1 MTLRRGLRNWLL
13 AKDSDPS
20 VRLRV
25 LRDLLERPADD
36 PAVVGAQREIGRKGW
51 AAQILRGQ
59 HPSGQWVNAGSSAF
73 ELYRPKYVATNW
85 RLLVLSDL
93 GLTKKTPRVAK
104 AARLFLDRFSR
115 SGDLGGRSS
124 EVCIAGNSVRM
135 MARFGYQKDPR
146 VKAAIEWLV
155 RHQKR
160 DGGWHCFRSSTGT
173 LDCWEALAN
182 PRIDRAGRGI
192 LSGPTAVPR
201 GARSLPSLVPATLSR
216 TLLLRHSGRTRH
228 PHIPRVWQGPADA
241 TRPRPPRS
249 DAQPGRK
256 LEHGCPSPGQR
267 GPGVPVSRAVLPPR
281 PRGPGPAKPM
291 DHDDRAL
298 GPETGGPLTRPGPRS
313 HRRNRGWTAA
323 GRART
328 GDFEIFSLALSQ
340 TELPRREASER
351 PAKEIV
357 FGRASM
363 DRVRGASP

>member
-1 MTLRRGLRNWLL
+1 MARAPPEEGRGLALL
-13 AKDSDPS
+13 PLQHGDPRLLGGPR
-20 VRLRV
+20 RLRCA
-25 LRDLLERPADD
+25 P
-36 PAVVGAQREIGRKGW
+36 REDED
-51 AAQILRGQ
+51 A
-59 HPSGQWVNAGSSAF
+59 
-73 ELYRPKYVATNW
+73 
-85 RLLVLSDL
+85 
-93 GLTKKTPRVAK
+93 
-104 AARLFLDRFSR
+104 
-115 SGDLGGRSS
+115 
-124 EVCIAGNSVRM
+124 
-135 MARFGYQKDPR
+135 
-146 VKAAIEWLV
+146 
-155 RHQKR
+155 
-160 DGGWHCFRSSTGT
+160 
-173 LDCWEALAN
+173 AN

-201 GARSLPSLVPATLSR
+201 GARSLPTLVPATLSR

-228 PHIPRVWQGPADA
+228 PHISRVWRGPADA

-267 GPGVPVSRAVLPPR
+267 RPGVPVSRAVLPPR

-298 GPETGGPLTRPGPRS
+298 GPETGGPLTRRGPPS

-351 PAKEIV
+351 PAGEIV
-357 FGRASM
+357 YG
-363 DRVRGASP
+363 RVRRVRLRWASLSRVVQRSRPCECSRAPRGLRFGPADSLRERGNPHRSRPSALLISGPAGRG